1 MFTCHG
7 DRDVTFARPQQQA
20 GLPCVQLRLL
30 LPAPLQ
36 ENEALNEMAHLVQLQ
51 SAQVQE
57 LDAECVMLR
66 GCLECVLR
74 PSAPVH
80 ARHCGLEANS
90 SRCFTVSAT
99 VRCLCQLAAEHLSR
113 CSCVASHIAAASCLS
128 IWLPVLPL
136 QTSHIAAASCLSIW
150 PPVLPLQACG
160 EAMPGAPAAAGAAA
174 APRQCWD
181 DGPHRV
187 CTAAGL

>member
-20 GLPCVQLRLL
+20 GLPCMQLRLL

-57 LDAECVMLR
+57 LDTECVMLR

-99 VRCLCQLAAEHLSR
+99 VRCLCQLAAEHLSC
-113 CSCVASHIAAASCLS
+113 CSFVASHIAAASCLS
-128 IWLPVLPL
+128 
-136 QTSHIAAASCLSIW
+136 TW